1 MQIPIQFYWKRFK
14 ETFPYIVIAFLLIC
28 LFFQRET
35 YSDELKQIKKE
46 KEVILSQNKEL
57 NKANVQLTHF
67 IDESLS
73 EREKVIEKHYH
84 TKEVINNKIIENEKN
99 INRTVSDDELYKF
112 LTEYRYNPFYGTIK
126 RN

>member
-1 MQIPIQFYWKRFK
+1 MQIPIQSYWKTFK
-14 ETFPYIVIAFLLIC
+14 KTFPYIVIGFLLIC
-28 LFFQRET
+28 LFFQREN

-73 EREKVIEKHYH
+73 DREKVIEKHYY
-84 TKEVINNKIIENEKN
+84 TKEVINNKIKEYEKDISTIKYN
-99 INRTVSDDELYKF
+99 DSIALYI
-112 LTEYRYNPFYGTIK
+112 TSYRYKPFGESAD
-126 RN
+126 